1 MYIYENNYFRSANM
15 NVLSFY
21 VSEKQHHAGMPLY
34 EWLLEE
40 AKVLG
45 IPGGSAFR
53 AIAGYGRH
61 GKLHEETFFELA
73 GELAVK
79 VEFIVEESLAEKLLG
94 VLLPSFAYAH
104 VGLGEASGFVHGL
117 AHPASGLDHVCAML
131 AVELWAAQTGGGP
144 V

>member
-1 MYIYENNYFRSANM
+1 M
-15 NVLSFY
+15 NLLTFY

-34 EWLLEE
+34 DWLLEK
-40 AKVLG
+40 AKTLG

-79 VEFIVEESLAEKLLG
+79 VEFIVEESLAEKLLDVLHAENLNMFYVRQEVQAG
-94 VLLPSFAYAH
+94 VI
-104 VGLGEASGFVHGL
+104 
-117 AHPASGLDHVCAML
+117 
-131 AVELWAAQTGGGP
+131 
-144 V
+144 

>member
-1 MYIYENNYFRSANM
+1 M

-34 EWLLEE
+34 EWLLEK
-40 AKVLG
+40 AKTLG

-53 AIAGYGRH
+53 AIAGFGRH

-79 VEFIVEESLAEKLLG
+79 VEFIVEESFAEKLLDVLHAENIKVFYMRHEVRAG
-94 VLLPSFAYAH
+94 VI
-104 VGLGEASGFVHGL
+104 
-117 AHPASGLDHVCAML
+117 
-131 AVELWAAQTGGGP
+131 
-144 V
+144 